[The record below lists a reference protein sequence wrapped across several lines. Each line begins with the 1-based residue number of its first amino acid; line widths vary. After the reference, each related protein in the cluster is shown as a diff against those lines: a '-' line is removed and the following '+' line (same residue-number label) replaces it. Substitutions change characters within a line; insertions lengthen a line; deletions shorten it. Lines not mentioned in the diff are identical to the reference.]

1 MSENFKLGMDC
12 KLYFKTALL
21 TGPPDGTG
29 WTEIDNAKDVNLQ
42 QENGEADVTTR
53 ANNGWRA
60 TAATLKEATIEF
72 EMLWKPAD
80 AAFAA
85 ILAAW
90 LAAGEIAIVALA
102 GENDGWGYGRIH
114 GELKALVTRAIHPH
128 GGGPE
133 CRAGLRSPVGAV
145 RRTDAAV
152 GRRLSR

>member
-1 MSENFKLGMDC
+1 MSENFTLGMDC

-21 TGPPDGTG
+21 AGPPDGTG

-72 EMLWKPAD
+72 EMLWKPSD

-90 LAAGEIAIVALA
+90 LAAGEIAIAALDGAIDEA
-102 GENDGWGYGRIH
+102 GNQGLASNCSVTSFTRNEPL
-114 GELKALVTRAIHPH
+114 EEAVTVSVTLKP
-128 GGGPE
+128 
-133 CRAGLRSPVGAV
+133 SSF
-145 RRTDAAV
+145 TDWYV
-152 GRRLSR
+152 VPGS

>member
-1 MSENFKLGMDC
+1 MSDNFTLGMEC

-72 EMLWKPAD
+72 EMLWKPSD

-90 LAAGEIAIVALA
+90 LAAGEIAIAAMDGAIDEAGNQGLA
-102 GENDGWGYGRIH
+102 SNCSVTSFTRNEPL
-114 GELKALVTRAIHPH
+114 EEAVTVSVTLKPSSFTAWYTVPT
-128 GGGPE
+128 E
-133 CRAGLRSPVGAV
+133 
-145 RRTDAAV
+145 
-152 GRRLSR
+152 